1 MDRIS
6 LFSSPLFLGFDH
18 FERLV
23 DSLSKADDSYPPYNI
38 EQIGEQGFRITLA
51 LAGFRKENIKIT
63 LENNQLTIRGK
74 QEPNPNAVYIFRGIA
89 TRQFVR
95 TFVLADGVEVK
106 NAEFEDGLLHV
117 NLLRIKHKGNVRT
130 IDISSPSSSKP
141 RQLPAISTNEVSE
154 IEEN

>member
-51 LAGFRKENIKIT
+51 LAGFKKESIKIT

-141 RQLPAISTNEVSE
+141 RQLPAISTSEVPE

>member
-23 DSLSKADDSYPPYNI
+23 DSLSKAQDDAYPPYNI

-51 LAGFRKENIKIT
+51 LAGFKKENINIT
-63 LENNQLTIRGK
+63 VENNQLTIRGK
-74 QEPNPNAVYIFRGIA
+74 QEQNPQAVYIFRGIA
-89 TRQFVR
+89 TRQFIK

-106 NAEFEDGLLHV
+106 NAEFDNGLLHI
-117 NLLRIKHKGNVRT
+117 NLVRIRNRGSVKT
-130 IDISSPSSSKP
+130 IDISSPLTNSLSEITTSKV
-141 RQLPAISTNEVSE
+141 AE
-154 IEEN
+154 IEEK